1 MIVQIGMTGPGAD
14 EELRSF
20 RAWLVETPEMRQHCK
35 ISWVTPPPAPGEMG
49 SGTVEILQL
58 ITDNFWQV
66 TTFALAYS
74 TWRRTR
80 RSAPTVTIEHNGTA
94 FTIDGHDEEAVQRI
108 ARALTSQ

>member
-1 MIVQIGMTGPGAD
+1 VHISMTGPGAD
-14 EELRSF
+14 EELRSL
-20 RAWLVETPEMRQHCK
+20 RAWLLETSEMRQHCK
-35 ISWVTPPPAPGEMG
+35 MSWVTPLPSPGEMG
-49 SGTVEILQL
+49 SGTVDILQL

-80 RSAPTVTIEHNGTA
+80 RRALAMTIEHNGTVL
-94 FTIDGHDEEAVQRI
+94 TIEGHDEEAAQRI